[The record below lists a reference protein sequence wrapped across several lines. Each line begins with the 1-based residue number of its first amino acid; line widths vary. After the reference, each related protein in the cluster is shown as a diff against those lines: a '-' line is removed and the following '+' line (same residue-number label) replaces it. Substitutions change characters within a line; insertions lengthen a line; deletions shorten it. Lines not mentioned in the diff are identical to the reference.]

1 LWTKAVEV
9 IEMSAS
15 YAYAF
20 FAGFITTLVLT
31 AAVLYGFYVH
41 SRRNRADFSKI
52 KGYLDLIPDLSKEQ
66 REKVQEIRRVFL
78 PEVQGIRENLRRERA
93 ELAKL
98 LFADPPDRAKIGAVS
113 QRILLHQSD
122 LENDVINHILEE
134 KELLSV
140 SQQKRFYEII
150 VDQFASGGLGV
161 HDVRAREGPN
171 R

>member
-1 LWTKAVEV
+1 VEV
-9 IEMSAS
+9 IEMSAP
-15 YAYAF
+15 YAF

-31 AAVLYGFYVH
+31 AAVLYGFYAY
-41 SRRNRADFSKI
+41 SRRNRTDVSNI

-78 PEVQGIRENLRRERA
+78 PEVQGIREDLRRERA

-98 LFADPPDRAKIGAVS
+98 LFTDPPDKAKIEAVS

-122 LENDVINHILEE
+122 LENEVINHILEE
-134 KELLSV
+134 KELLSA

-150 VDQFASGGLGV
+150 VEQFASGGLGV
-161 HDVRAREGPN
+161 HDVRARGGPN